1 MPKILIISLST
12 HWAVV
17 FAHCALAAAPQ
28 FAAPVVAM
36 AAAQATGHALVAA
49 LFLWTA
55 LAAWAGEDGEG
66 VARLA
71 LSVAALVLGAQTIL
85 QGPDAMAAIWLAGL
99 AATYLVIRAETA
111 AREEQP
117 AVDWSGEVAR
127 RLALAAAHGSML
139 SRLSRR
145 APGEGE
151 R

>member
-1 MPKILIISLST
+1 MRKILITSLSV
-12 HWAVV
+12 HWTVV
-17 FAHCALAAAPQ
+17 FAHSALTAAPQ
-28 FAAPVVAM
+28 MAAP
-36 AAAQATGHALVAA
+36 AAWAAILATGHALVAA

-55 LAAWAGEDGEG
+55 LAAWAGEEG
-66 VARLA
+66 GDVARLA
-71 LSVAALVLGAQTIL
+71 LSVAALVLGVQTIL
-85 QGPDAMAAIWLAGL
+85 QGQDAMAAMSLAAL
-99 AATYLVIRAETA
+99 AATYLVVRAEAA

-139 SRLSRR
+139 SRLSQR